1 MEPKDEVFYTKNDH
15 GEFEPVA
22 IWSYKLLDSLPYGSH
37 LVRVSPGSRSMKYT
51 IDPDRAAVV
60 AALEYARDAITN
72 SIVESSKASP
82 TQEPVTQMQKEAW
95 DNMKEAFDNDIAGIQ
110 FPSAHEIA
118 RDVLSQLEFEI
129 EDMLN
134 NPGVKQAYDHFVLL
148 AKLAGEKNKETPQ

>member
-1 MEPKDEVFYTKNDH
+1 MEPKDEVFYTKNEH

-37 LVRVSPGSRSMKYT
+37 LVRVSPGSRAVKYA
-51 IDPDRAAVV
+51 INPDRAAVI
-60 AALEYARDAITN
+60 AALEYARDAITS

-82 TQEPVTQMQKEAW
+82 TQEPVTEMQKEAW
-95 DNMKEAFDNDIAGIQ
+95 DNMKEAFGNDMAGIQ

-129 EDMLN
+129 EDMLSN
-134 NPGVKQAYDHFVLL
+134 ENVKRAYDEFALL
-148 AKLAGEKNKETPQ
+148 AKLCGQEKIKSD